1 MKKHNLTIKKLYLT
15 FISVLTLTFFPLCVG
30 EYQVLSESDPFNRTD
45 LYSITPPPHNF
56 PYNNSL

>member
-1 MKKHNLTIKKLYLT
+1 MKKHNLTIKKLYST
-15 FISVLTLTFFPLCVG
+15 IIIMLTLAIFPLCVG